1 MRIETTFLHNE
12 CKYYI
17 SEYYIGFRK
26 VTPKK
31 GDHYIGKKYA
41 YNTLVFVL
49 DGEVEFS
56 YNEYTNRFQK
66 GDMIFIPQ
74 ASHMYGKALTDANML
89 VQTYDLLTESYCSN
103 CVLSRMKFSTEGLN
117 EVKYDFSPLKM
128 TPAITQFAALFDTY
142 ISEDYRCMHLHEL
155 KQKELFII
163 MEYNYTHKQMMEFFY
178 PIIGEDIPFRAKVL
192 KIAHEQLSVEEYAQR
207 FNMSARNFSRKFN
220 AEFGQTVHQW
230 MLQRKVAQVKLK
242 LSIPGV
248 SIADILQDFHFAD
261 GPHFYRFCREHFGNT
276 AKELMQKLRDKNTDY

>member
-31 GDHYIGKKYA
+31 GDHYIGHKYA

-49 DGEVEFS
+49 EGEVEFS
-56 YNEYTNRFQK
+56 YNEYTNRFKK

-74 ASHMYGKALTDANML
+74 ASYMYGTALTDANML
-89 VQTYDLLTESYCSN
+89 VNTYDLLTESYCSN
-103 CVLSRMKFSTEGLN
+103 CVLSRMKFSTEGLS
-117 EVKYDFSPLKM
+117 EVKYKFSPLRM
-128 TPAITQFAALFDTY
+128 TPAITQFAELIDTY

-163 MEYNYTHKQMMEFFY
+163 MEYNYRHKEMMEFFY
-178 PIIGEDIPFRAKVL
+178 PIIGEDIPFRSKVM
-192 KIAHEQLSVEEYAQR
+192 KIAHEQLTVEAYAKR
-207 FNMSARNFSRKFN
+207 FNMSTRNFSRKFN
-220 AEFGQTVHQW
+220 AEFGDTVYQW
-230 MLQRKVAQVKLK
+230 LLKQKIAQIRLR
-242 LSIPGV
+242 LSIPNV
-248 SIADILQDFHFAD
+248 SVSDILKEFKFAD
-261 GPHFYRFCREHFGNT
+261 APHFYRFCKEHYGYT
-276 AKELMQKLRDKNTDY
+276 VKELMQQLRSESTD